1 MLAEKAYWIMTLK
14 IQDKQLLQ
22 LNLNATPVSTTI
34 YTTCLVSFTQ
44 NARGS
49 RNTLPLSSVLHDRT
63 KLRQN
68 CLSKYLT
75 FIPLHFLHLR
85 SERFFFFFFGLLFP
99 VRLNWETVVKCPCK
113 AFFFFYGVTQPKVG
127 VVFAISLRK
136 TLFTFL
142 WCTAE
147 DEIHLRLI

>member
-49 RNTLPLSSVLHDRT
+49 RNTLPLSSVLHDRA

-68 CLSKYLT
+68 CLSKNISLLSLFT
-75 FIPLHFLHLR
+75 SSIFDQNG
-85 SERFFFFFFGLLFP
+85 SFFFFGLLFP

-113 AFFFFYGVTQPKVG
+113 AFFFYGVTQPKVG

-136 TLFTFL
+136 TMFTFL

>member
-1 MLAEKAYWIMTLK
+1 M
-14 IQDKQLLQ
+14 
-22 LNLNATPVSTTI
+22 
-34 YTTCLVSFTQ
+34 
-44 NARGS
+44 
-49 RNTLPLSSVLHDRT
+49 
-63 KLRQN
+63 LRQFLQRSTLHVWF
-68 CLSKYLT
+68 LSRKT
-75 FIPLHFLHLR
+75 QGDQGTHFLYPACCMTEPNWDKTAFQNISLL
-85 SERFFFFFFGLLFP
+85 SLFTSSIFDQNGSFFFLGLLFP